1 VGRGATANTGAP
13 NPLHPP
19 PAPPANNPAPPPRGG
34 GRREDGGMQRL
45 WPEPA
50 ALDEDGLLDAYALER
65 GDPHLRVNFV
75 SSLDGAVEAD
85 GYSRGLSNP
94 VDQRV
99 LQLLRVHADAVLVGA
114 GTLRHEGYG
123 PMRLKPDLV
132 EQRRKRGLPEQPT
145 LVAVSAALNL
155 DPSLRMFQDAPVR
168 PVVLTHGASDPAKR
182 EALAA
187 VADVVVTGESVV
199 DLAVARA
206 ELARRGLAQ
215 VLCEGGPHLFGSLLA
230 AGVVDELC
238 LTMSSLLTGAG
249 AGRIVAG
256 PGISDPQPM
265 RLVHL
270 IESEGTLLTR
280 YARV

>member
-1 VGRGATANTGAP
+1 
-13 NPLHPP
+13 
-19 PAPPANNPAPPPRGG
+19 
-34 GRREDGGMQRL
+34 MQRL

-50 ALDEDGLLDAYALER
+50 VLTEDALLDAYALDR
-65 GDPHLRVNFV
+65 THPHLRVNFV
-75 SSLDGAVEAD
+75 ASLDGAVEE
-85 GYSRGLSNP
+85 GGFSRGLSNP

-123 PMRLKPDLV
+123 AMRVKPELAKARV
-132 EQRRKRGLPEQPT
+132 QRGLAEQPT
-145 LVAVSAALNL
+145 LVTVSAALDL
-155 DPSLRMFQDAPVR
+155 DPSDKLFADAPVR
-168 PVVLTHGASDPAKR
+168 PIVLTHGAADPDR
-182 EALAA
+182 HEALAE

-199 DLAVARA
+199 DLAVGRA
-206 ELARRGLAQ
+206 ELARRGLTQ

-230 AGVVDELC
+230 AQVVDELC
-238 LTMSSLLTGAG
+238 LTMSALLTGAG

-256 PGISDPQPM
+256 PGIAGPQPM

-280 YARV
+280 YARI

>member
-1 VGRGATANTGAP
+1 V
-13 NPLHPP
+13 
-19 PAPPANNPAPPPRGG
+19 
-34 GRREDGGMQRL
+34 
-45 WPEPA
+45 
-50 ALDEDGLLDAYALER
+50 LDAYELDR
-65 GDPHLRVNFV
+65 GAPHLRVNFV
-75 SSLDGAVEAD
+75 SGLDGAVEED

-99 LQLLRVHADAVLVGA
+99 LQLLRVHGDAVLVGA

-132 EQRRKRGLPEQPT
+132 EQRRKRGLAEQPT
-145 LVAVSAALNL
+145 LVAVSAALDL
-155 DPSLRMFQDAPVR
+155 DPSSRLFREAPVR
-168 PVVLTHGASDPAKR
+168 PVVLTHGATDPDRR

-199 DLAVARA
+199 DLAVGRA
-206 ELARRGLAQ
+206 ELARRGLSQ

-230 AGVVDELC
+230 AGLVDELC
-238 LTMSSLLTGAG
+238 LTMSPLLTGPG

-256 PGISDPQPM
+256 PRIGDPQPM

-270 IESEGTLLTR
+270 IESDGTLLTR

>member
-1 VGRGATANTGAP
+1 
-13 NPLHPP
+13 
-19 PAPPANNPAPPPRGG
+19 
-34 GRREDGGMQRL
+34 MQRL

-50 ALDEDGLLDAYALER
+50 ALDEAEALDAYALDR
-65 GDPHLRVNFV
+65 GAPHIRLNFV
-75 SSLDGAVEAD
+75 SSLDGAVEED
-85 GYSRGLSNP
+85 GRSRGLSNP

-114 GTLRHEGYG
+114 GTLRQERYG

-132 EQRRKRGLPEQPT
+132 ERRRRRGLAEQPT
-145 LVAVSAALNL
+145 LVAVSAALDL
-155 DPSLRMFQDAPVR
+155 DPSSRLFQEAPVR
-168 PVVLTHGASDPAKR
+168 PIVLTHGAADPDRR

-199 DLAVARA
+199 DLAGGRA
-206 ELARRGLAQ
+206 ELARRGLSQ

-230 AGVVDELC
+230 AGLVDELC
-238 LTMSSLLTGAG
+238 LTVSPLLTGPG

-256 PGISDPQPM
+256 PRIGDPQGM
-265 RLVHL
+265 RLVHV
-270 IESEGTLLTR
+270 IESGGTLLTR

>member
-1 VGRGATANTGAP
+1 
-13 NPLHPP
+13 
-19 PAPPANNPAPPPRGG
+19 
-34 GRREDGGMQRL
+34 MQRL
-45 WPEPA
+45 WPDPA
-50 ALDEDGLLDAYALER
+50 PLDEDGLLDAYALER

-75 SSLDGAVEAD
+75 SSLDGAVEED

-132 EQRRKRGLPEQPT
+132 EQRRKRGLAEQPT
-145 LVAVSAALNL
+145 LVAVSAALDL
-155 DPSLRMFQDAPVR
+155 DPSQRMFTEAPVR
-168 PVVLTHGASDPAKR
+168 PIVLTHGAADPDR
-182 EALAA
+182 RDALAA
-187 VADVVVTGESVV
+187 VADVVLTGGSVV
-199 DLAVARA
+199 DLAVGRA
-206 ELARRGLAQ
+206 ELARRGLTQ

-230 AGVVDELC
+230 AGIVDELC
-238 LTMSSLLTGAG
+238 LTMSPLLTGAG

-256 PGISDPQPM
+256 PKTGGPQPM

-270 IESEGTLLTR
+270 IESESTLLTR

>member
-1 VGRGATANTGAP
+1 
-13 NPLHPP
+13 
-19 PAPPANNPAPPPRGG
+19 
-34 GRREDGGMQRL
+34 MQRL
-45 WPEPA
+45 WPEPG
-50 ALDEDGLLDAYALER
+50 ALDEDGVLDAYALDR
-65 GDPHLRVNFV
+65 AAPHLRVNFV
-75 SSLDGAVEAD
+75 SSLDGAVEAE

-132 EQRRKRGLPEQPT
+132 EQRRKRGLTEQPT
-145 LVAVSAALNL
+145 LVAVSAGLDL
-155 DPSLRMFQDAPVR
+155 DPSQRMFQDAPVR
-168 PVVLTHGASDPAKR
+168 PVVLTHGASDPARR

-187 VADVVVTGESVV
+187 VADVLVTGESAV
-199 DLAVARA
+199 DLAVGRA
-206 ELARRGLAQ
+206 ELARRGLTR
-215 VLCEGGPHLFGSLLA
+215 VLCEGGPHLFDSLLA

-238 LTMSSLLTGAG
+238 LTLSPLLTGAG

-256 PGISDPQPM
+256 PGISEPQPM

-270 IESEGTLLTR
+270 IESDSTLLTR
-280 YARV
+280 YARI